1 MSFFVNLPNEII
13 QNILTKYLEVNE
25 YKKTTFNEIANLG
38 MVDKRLNELANSF
51 FQELYK
57 LIKQCGSNYHQLHT
71 PNANLSPYQQIIV
84 AYNTQKNA
92 AKASIIFLK
101 DIASVCEDKEFAFG
115 ETPDKLSVEIID
127 RFAQESLHLKASTNN
142 FQNVRVIKLE
152 NEAQIDLDAIWK
164 NPNLKTITELRK
176 VCMYLPPEIKHLS
189 HLTSLSIF
197 NCVSLAT
204 DIGYLTNLRMLE
216 LHRCSITYLPDEM
229 KNFKNLEHLLIKE
242 AQILDIVQIC
252 ALTSLKSLHL
262 ECNYIE
268 TIPKEISQLSQL
280 TSIKFKMESNLRDI
294 DALCTLEKL
303 STLEIS
309 FGKFEAIP
317 SQIGLLKDL
326 TNLDIS
332 CEELREISA
341 LSQLTKL
348 TSFNIYTW
356 YDSFKAKLKM
366 DAKERHFIQ
375 SHDLPLP

>member
-57 LIKQCGSNYHQLHT
+57 LIKQCESNYHQLHT

-115 ETPDKLSVEIID
+115 VTPDKLSVEIID

-204 DIGYLTNLRMLE
+204 DIG
-216 LHRCSITYLPDEM
+216 
-229 KNFKNLEHLLIKE
+229 
-242 AQILDIVQIC
+242 
-252 ALTSLKSLHL
+252 
-262 ECNYIE
+262 
-268 TIPKEISQLSQL
+268 
-280 TSIKFKMESNLRDI
+280 
-294 DALCTLEKL
+294 
-303 STLEIS
+303 
-309 FGKFEAIP
+309 
-317 SQIGLLKDL
+317 
-326 TNLDIS
+326 
-332 CEELREISA
+332 
-341 LSQLTKL
+341 
-348 TSFNIYTW
+348 
-356 YDSFKAKLKM
+356 
-366 DAKERHFIQ
+366 
-375 SHDLPLP
+375 